1 MKELS
6 QNPEAIRQRIF
17 RASSKYD
24 KARDNAQHR
33 ANDRHTPTPFAGV
46 DGEGITITEGQAQRY
61 VLLRAGKSLL
71 YNINGL
77 SFNSCMEFIANL
89 PQNSIYV
96 AFAFDYDVSMIMSA
110 LMSEVA
116 DDPKKLSAV
125 TEQIGRLF
133 VPQIDPK
140 TNQPYPTVGFFGE
153 FMVRYMSHK
162 HFSVSKRQPKGK
174 WRGGTIHDVF
184 GFFQGSFLSALK
196 KWSIGDPA
204 QLAMIEAEKDKRS
217 DFSLA
222 TWTDSEIEY
231 NRIECEYL
239 QELMTKVRSTATE
252 LGYSISPY
260 EGAGCLAQSILKT
273 HNALR
278 TVEVNELVPSEALS
292 AAQAAFYG
300 GRFEI
305 TRHGVIS
312 GPIHEYDINSAYPS
326 AMVNYLPCLR
336 CGEWKHTIGLD
347 KGDIVAGFKPMFV
360 YVSWELRHITAD
372 HELPYWGPLPF
383 RTNKSNILYP
393 TDGMG
398 WYSYIEVEPWLDKP
412 NSSPYKFIVH
422 ETWSYRTT
430 CKCKPFEWVQELY
443 DKRIALGAQSAGV
456 VLKLGLNS
464 LYGKTAQSIGKPT
477 FANPVYAS
485 LITAYTRAMIGHALR
500 QYQSSIFMVATDA
513 VYSTVSL
520 DVDTSGNKLLG
531 HWEESIY
538 DEALVVQPGVYFL
551 NGDLQALKT
560 RSRGVPVRKLT
571 GEYSQLRAKAD
582 TLDPIIMHLT
592 SFQGLR
598 SCWRRHH
605 LRDELGSWKGQDRML
620 KWDYIKRS
628 ADGRLPALHPGVIQ
642 SVPYQKVIGRT
653 ANIVSDTKPSII
665 DDFSTELTRAVHA
678 MTVGIA
684 PHSGRRESEEYKGN
698 VPLWLRNRAG
708 LTGDIIAA
716 NLSVD
721 RPDLGITSEG
731 DLYEALS
738 AAARWRGVQEGDY
751 PGLTALDLAGE
762 EIESDVMFF

>member
-1 MKELS
+1 VKELS
-6 QNPEAIRQRIF
+6 QDPEAIRLRAY

-24 KARDNAQHR
+24 KSKRNARNR
-33 ANDRHTPTPFAGV
+33 ANPTPFAGV

-77 SFNSCMEFIANL
+77 SFSSCMEFIATL
-89 PQNSIYV
+89 PQSSIYV

-110 LMSEVA
+110 LMAEVA

-140 TNQPYPTVGFFGE
+140 TNQPYPTVGFFGDY
-153 FMVRYMSHK
+153 MVRYMPHK

-174 WRGGTIHDVF
+174 WKGVTIHDVF
-184 GFFQGSFLSALK
+184 GFFQSSFLVSLK
-196 KWSIGDPA
+196 KWSIGDPS
-204 QLAMIEAEKDKRS
+204 QLAMIEAEKEKRS
-217 DFSLA
+217 DFSLS
-222 TWTDSEIEY
+222 TWTENEVEY

-239 QELMTKVRSTATE
+239 QELMSKVRSTATE

-273 HNALR
+273 HGALR
-278 TVEVNELVPSEALS
+278 TAEVNELVPPEALS

-305 TRHGVIS
+305 TRHGVIA
-312 GPIHEYDINSAYPS
+312 GPIYEYDINSAYPS

-336 CGEWKHTIGLD
+336 CGEWHHSIGYD
-347 KGDIVAGFKPMFV
+347 KGDVAAGFTPLFV
-360 YVSWELRHITAD
+360 YVSWELRNITAA

-383 RTNKSNILYP
+383 RTKKSSILYP

-398 WYSYIEVEPWLDKP
+398 WYAYIEVEPWLNKP
-412 NSSPYKFIVH
+412 NSSPYKFTVH
-422 ETWSYRTT
+422 DVWSYHTT
-430 CKCKPFEWVQELY
+430 CEHRPFEWAQELY
-443 DKRIALGAQSAGV
+443 DKRIALGAKSAGI

-464 LYGKTAQSIGKPT
+464 LYGKCAQSVGKPT

-485 LITAYTRAMIGHALR
+485 LITAYTRAMIGRCLKE
-500 QYQSSIFMVATDA
+500 YQSSVFMVATDA
-513 VYSTVSL
+513 VYSTVAL
-520 DVDTSGNKLLG
+520 DVDTSGEKLLG
-531 HWEESIY
+531 HWEQSVY

-551 NGDLQALKT
+551 NGDIQAIKT
-560 RSRGVPVRKLT
+560 RSRGVPVRKLS

-582 TLDPIIMHLT
+582 TQEPIIMHLT

-605 LRDELGSWKGQDRML
+605 LGDQLGSWKGQDRML

-628 ADGRLPALHPGVIQ
+628 ADGRLPAMHPGVLQ
-642 SVPYQKVIGRT
+642 SVPYQQVIGRNT
-653 ANIVSDTKPSII
+653 PAIQDTKPSII
-665 DDFSTELTRAVHA
+665 EDFSTELTRAIHA
-678 MTVGIA
+678 MTSGIA
-684 PHSGRRESEEYKGN
+684 PHSGRREREEYKEN
-698 VPLWLRNRAG
+698 VPLWLRDRAG
-708 LTGDIIAA
+708 LTGDIVAA

-721 RPDLGITSEG
+721 RPDLGIMSEG
-731 DLYEALS
+731 DLYEQLS
-738 AAARWRGVQEGDY
+738 DAARWRGSQEEVGV
-751 PGLTALDLAGE
+751 LTALDLAGE
-762 EIESDVMFF
+762 EVESDVMFF